1 MNRVNTSVRLPKSNN
16 LRSILYFALSVVA
29 ILALDGCNGG
39 GSTTHAAPQRRGE
52 GAVPVVVTTVTQ
64 KDVPID
70 IQVIGNVEAYS
81 TISVRAQVGG
91 QLVNVYFHEGDY
103 VKKGDRL
110 FTIDQRPTQ
119 GQLNQAEANLA
130 HDIAALAQAEANL
143 ARDSA
148 QERYA
153 QTQATRYEAL
163 FKEGVMSKDQT
174 DQIRS
179 NADALTQAVNA
190 DKAAIE
196 SAKAQVASAK
206 SSVENAKVQLGYTS
220 IASPIDGRTGNLTVK
235 QGNLVAANTMDLM
248 TINEVSPIYVTFSVP
263 ESNLP
268 DIKRFMAAGKLPVLV
283 TPQNDASTRET
294 GVLTFIDNAV
304 DMTTGT
310 IKLKGTFENKDR
322 ALWPGE
328 FVRVTLRLRTQ
339 PNALVLPNQAVQT
352 GQEGQFVYVVKQD
365 KTVEFRPVVTGARVD
380 QDLVIEKG
388 VRPGETVVTEG
399 QLRLAPGARVQLP
412 GDRARPKN
420 AEAPGQRSGPPA

>member
-1 MNRVNTSVRLPKSNN
+1 LALTVA
-16 LRSILYFALSVVA
+16 IFALES
-29 ILALDGCNGG
+29 CNGA
-39 GSTTHAAPQRRGE
+39 GSTTHAAQQRRGE

-81 TISVRAQVGG
+81 TITVRAQTGG
-91 QLVNVYFHEGDY
+91 QLTDVYFHEGDY
-103 VKKGDRL
+103 VKKNDRL
-110 FTIDQRPTQ
+110 FTIDTRPLQ
-119 GQLNQAEANLA
+119 GQLNQANANLA
-130 HDIAALAQAEANL
+130 HDIAALSQAEANL

-179 NADALTQAVNA
+179 NADALAQAVNA

-196 SAKAQVASAK
+196 SARAQVASAK
-206 SSVENAKVQLGYTS
+206 SSVENAKVQLSYTS
-220 IASPIDGRTGNLTVK
+220 ILSPIDGRTGNLTVK
-235 QGNLVAANTMDLM
+235 QGNIVSANTMDLM

-263 ESNLP
+263 EADLP
-268 DIKRFMAAGKLPVLV
+268 DIKRFMAEGKLPVLA

-294 GVLTFIDNAV
+294 GFLTFIDNAV

-322 ALWPGE
+322 ALWPGQ
-328 FVRVTLRLRTQ
+328 FVRVILRLRTQ
-339 PNALVLPNQAVQT
+339 PNALILPNQAVQT
-352 GQEGQFVYVVKQD
+352 GQEGQFVYVVKSD
-365 KTVEFRPVVTGARVD
+365 KTVEFRPVVTGARID

-388 VRPGETVVTEG
+388 VQRGETVVTEG
-399 QLRLAPGARVQLP
+399 QLRLAPGAHVQLP
-412 GDRARPKN
+412 GDRMRPKN
-420 AEAPGQRSGPPA
+420 AGAPGQGGGPPA

>member
-1 MNRVNTSVRLPKSNN
+1 
-16 LRSILYFALSVVA
+16 LSLSATA
-29 ILALDGCNGG
+29 IFVLQGCSGA

-52 GAVPVVVTTVTQ
+52 GAVPVVVTTVSQ

-81 TISVRAQVGG
+81 TITVRAQVGG
-91 QLVNVYFHEGDY
+91 QLTEAHFHEGDY
-103 VKKGDRL
+103 VKKNDRL
-110 FTIDQRPTQ
+110 FSIDPRPYQ

-130 HDIAALAQAEANL
+130 HDIAALSQAEANL

-153 QTQATRYEAL
+153 QTQATRYESL
-163 FKEGVMSKDQT
+163 FKEGVMSRDQT

-179 NADALTQAVNA
+179 NADALAQAVNA

-206 SSVENAKVQLGYTS
+206 SSVENAKVQLSYTS
-220 IASPIDGRTGNLTVK
+220 IVSPIDGRTGNLTVK

-263 ESNLP
+263 ESDLQ
-268 DIKRFMAAGKLPVLV
+268 DIKRFMAGGKLPVIAA
-283 TPQNDASTRET
+283 PQNDASARET
-294 GVLTFIDNAV
+294 GLLTFIDNAV

-322 ALWPGE
+322 ALWPGQ

-352 GQEGQFVYVVKQD
+352 GQEGQFVYVVKSD
-365 KTVEFRPVVTGARVD
+365 KTVEFRPVVTGARID

-388 VRPGETVVTEG
+388 VQRGETVVTEG
-399 QLRLAPGARVQLP
+399 QLRLAPGAHVQLP
-412 GDRARPKN
+412 GERMRPNN
-420 AEAPGQRSGPPA
+420 AEAPGPRNGPPA

>member
-1 MNRVNTSVRLPKSNN
+1 MNSATSPLQ
-16 LRSILYFALSVVA
+16 RSSSDKPLVLLSLVSSIALS
-29 ILALDGCNGG
+29 LTLFGCGG
-39 GSTTHAAPQRRGE
+39 AGSTTHAAQQRRGE
-52 GAVPVVVTTVTQ
+52 GAVPVVVATVTLR
-64 KDVPID
+64 DVPID

-81 TISVRAQVGG
+81 TISVKALVGG
-91 QLVNVYFHEGDY
+91 QLMEAYFKEGDY

-110 FTIDQRPTQ
+110 FTIDERPLQ
-119 GQLNQAEANLA
+119 GQLNQAEANLL
-130 HDIAALAQAEANL
+130 HDVAALSQAEANL
-143 ARDSA
+143 ARDNA

-153 QTQATRYEAL
+153 QTQAARYEAL
-163 FKEGVMSKDQT
+163 FKEGVMSRDQT

-179 NADALTQAVNA
+179 NADALAQAVNA

-196 SAKAQVASAK
+196 SAKAQVVAAK

-220 IASPIDGRTGNLTVK
+220 IFSPIDGRTGNLAVK
-235 QGNLVAANTMDLM
+235 QGNIVAANTMDLM
-248 TINEVSPIYVTFSVP
+248 TINEVEPIYVTFSVP
-263 ESNLP
+263 EANLP
-268 DIKRFMAAGKLPVLV
+268 EIKRFMADGKLPVIAM
-283 TPQNDASTRET
+283 PQSDASKQET

-328 FVRVTLRLRTQ
+328 YVRVTLRLRTQ

-352 GQEGQFVYVVKQD
+352 GQEGQFVYVVKAD
-365 KTVEFRPVVTGARVD
+365 KTVEFRPVVTGARID

-399 QLRLAPGARVQLP
+399 QLRLAPGTHVQLP
-412 GDRARPKN
+412 GDRPK
-420 AEAPGQRSGPPA
+420 PGQGAPRTGPAA